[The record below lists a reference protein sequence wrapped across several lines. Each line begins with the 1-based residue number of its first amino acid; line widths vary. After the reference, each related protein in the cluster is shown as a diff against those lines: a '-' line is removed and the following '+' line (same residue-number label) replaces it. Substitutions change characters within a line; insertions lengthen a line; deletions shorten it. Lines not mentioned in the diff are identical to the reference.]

1 MIIIDPVTINILYMF
16 MLLVLVFICM
26 GVFCIIKCIVE
37 KLKDE

>member
-16 MLLVLVFICM
+16 MFLVLVFICM
-26 GVFCIIKCIVE
+26 GVCCIIKYIVE

>member
-16 MLLVLVFICM
+16 MFLVLVFICM
-26 GVFCIIKCIVE
+26 GVLCIIKYIVE